1 MRRIFPLLF
10 PAQAQAAAAAA
21 AATAEMGKEGEGLK
35 TIPRPFST
43 IEWSHEAEPDALA
56 SPTGVR
62 FKGAQRP
69 KWRPPASES
78 AGSTDTDK
86 ESQKK
91 KLKDFQD
98 SIFTGEKTKTSEKT
112 VALAIHEGLKRE
124 KDQLSMQLKALAEK
138 YEGSK
143 KRIAGLEQDL
153 FTSQQL
159 VAK

>member
-1 MRRIFPLLF
+1 
-10 PAQAQAAAAAA
+10 
-21 AATAEMGKEGEGLK
+21 MGKDEGLK

-43 IEWSHEAEPDALA
+43 IEWSHEAEPDELA

-69 KWRPPASES
+69 KWRPPAAEG
-78 AGSTDTDK
+78 GSTDADK
-86 ESQKK
+86 ETQKK

-98 SIFTGEKTKTSEKT
+98 SIFSSGEKTKTSEKT
-112 VALAIHEGLKRE
+112 VTLAIHEGMKRE

>member
-1 MRRIFPLLF
+1 
-10 PAQAQAAAAAA
+10 
-21 AATAEMGKEGEGLK
+21 MGKDGEGAQLK

-43 IEWSHEAEPDALA
+43 IEWSHENESNPVL

-69 KWRPPASES
+69 KWRPPAVEGSGES
-78 AGSTDTDK
+78 KDSTK
-86 ESQKK
+86 Q
-91 KLKDFQD
+91 KLKEFQD
-98 SIFTGEKTKTSEKT
+98 TIFSSGQQTKQTEKT
-112 VALAIHEGLKRE
+112 VPLVIHENLKRE

-153 FTSQQL
+153 FTSQSL
-159 VAK
+159 TNK